1 VNVLSVLAVVGFVA
15 CVSLGAFVLH
25 LGLRSRRNQAR
36 EEIAG
41 RERGEQELR
50 ESQES
55 YRMLTELLPEAVAV
69 HVAGRLM
76 YINTA
81 GVELFGM
88 KDRSEWLG
96 MDIMERVH
104 PAYRRLV
111 AERVRMSYEERKAAG
126 RLEEVFLRMD
136 GTPFDVA
143 TSTAPVTYMGK
154 PATILV
160 ISDISERKRAEQ
172 ALRESE
178 ERYRAL
184 YADIPSMYFTV
195 DPVGIVLSVNT
206 FGASQLGY
214 TVDDLVGG
222 SVLKMFPP
230 DQQAEA
236 TARVAECLAHPGELF
251 VWELRKIRKD
261 GSLIDVRETARAVS
275 DHEGRPIVLIVCEDI
290 TERRMLQQQLVQA
303 EKMEAIGHLAGGIA
317 HDFNNLLTAIR
328 GFAELHL
335 AEHAPGDPGRA
346 DVLEIEHAAE
356 RAAQLTRGL
365 LAFSRRAEV
374 HPTPLDLAAVVRD
387 EVPLLRRLVGEH
399 IVVRL
404 DASVDVPLALADRAQ
419 IEEVLLNLAAN
430 ARDAMPAGGTLGIAV
445 KTVTLSAAYVK
456 AHPGARTGRHVL
468 LAVSDTGAGM
478 DEATQAH
485 LFEPFFTTK
494 PPGKGTGLGLASVYG
509 IVKQAGG
516 YIDVMSHRGGGSVFR
531 VYLPAL
537 QGATRETSIEPMA
550 DQPPGVGTET
560 ILLVEDDPAVR
571 LFAERVLQECGYR
584 VLSFADP
591 GVALDAAM
599 HDARAFDALVTD
611 VVMPT
616 MSGPTLAERIA
627 SVRPGLPVVFM
638 SGYEAGALP
647 AGAPRPLAKPF
658 GARELTDAVGALFGR
673 RP

>member
-1 VNVLSVLAVVGFVA
+1 
-15 CVSLGAFVLH
+15 
-25 LGLRSRRNQAR
+25 
-36 EEIAG
+36 
-41 RERGEQELR
+41 
-50 ESQES
+50 
-55 YRMLTELLPEAVAV
+55 
-69 HVAGRLM
+69 
-76 YINTA
+76 
-81 GVELFGM
+81 
-88 KDRSEWLG
+88 
-96 MDIMERVH
+96 
-104 PAYRRLV
+104 
-111 AERVRMSYEERKAAG
+111 MSYEERKAAG

>member
-1 VNVLSVLAVVGFVA
+1 MNVFSVPTLIAFVA
-15 CVSLGAFVLH
+15 CVSLGVFVLH
-25 LGLRSRRNQAR
+25 LGLRSRRNQVC
-36 EEIAG
+36 EDITEH
-41 RERGEQELR
+41 ERGEQELR

-184 YADIPSMYFTV
+184 YADVPSMYFTV
-195 DPVGIVLSVNT
+195 DPTGIVLSVNM
-206 FGASQLGY
+206 FGAGQLGY
-214 TVDDLVGG
+214 TVDELVGG

-365 LAFSRRAEV
+365 LTFSRRAEV
-374 HPTPLDLAAVVRD
+374 HPASLDLAALVRD
-387 EVPLLRRLVGEH
+387 TGELLQRLVGED
-399 IVVRL
+399 IIVRL
-404 DASVDVPLALADRAQ
+404 DANPKVPRLLADPVQ

-531 VYLPAL
+531 VYLPAVD
-537 QGATRETSIEPMA
+537 GAVPPAEIKPSA
-550 DQPPGVGTET
+550 DTAHPGGSET
-560 ILLVEDDPAVR
+560 ILLVEDETGVR
-571 LFAERVLQECGYR
+571 LFAERVLQEHGYR
-584 VLSFADP
+584 VRAFADP
-591 GVALDAAM
+591 GVALDAAIA
-599 HDARAFDALVTD
+599 DPAAFDALVTD

-616 MSGPTLAERIA
+616 MSGPMLAERIA
-627 SVRPGLPVVFM
+627 ALRPGLPILFM
-638 SGYEAGALP
+638 SGYETAALP
-647 AGAPRPLAKPF
+647 AGSTPPLAKPF
-658 GARELTDAVGALFGR
+658 GAYDLADAVGGLFAR